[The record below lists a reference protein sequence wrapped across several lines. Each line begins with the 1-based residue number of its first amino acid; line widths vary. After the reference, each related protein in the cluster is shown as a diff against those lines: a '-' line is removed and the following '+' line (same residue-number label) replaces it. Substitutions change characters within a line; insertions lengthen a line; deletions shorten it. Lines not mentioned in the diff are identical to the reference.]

1 MSAEPPLD
9 TNGVDGP
16 EEPALDGIA
25 GVDDQAVEG
34 KVGRGA
40 RKGKARC
47 VCATASAAGSQH
59 DEKNATTA

>member
-1 MSAEPPLD
+1 MSADPPQD
-9 TNGVDGP
+9 TNGADGS

-25 GVDDQAVEG
+25 GVDDQAVDV

-59 DEKNATTA
+59 DEQTATTA